1 MRLFALIAT
10 LMLLSTEAR
19 AQIKVDCADE
29 ETREKIRGLILTG
42 IDQAL
47 IAQVVKLF
55 DVWMRESSE
64 NPPRRALTGAD
75 IATNAYLRARAR
87 ALKWNP
93 PLCERQ
99 P

>member
-1 MRLFALIAT
+1 MNITGALIAI
-10 LMLLSTEAR
+10 LLLFSTAAS
-19 AQIKVDCADE
+19 AQVKVDCADE

-42 IDQAL
+42 IDHAL

-55 DVWMRESSE
+55 DVWMREIE
-64 NPPRRALTGAD
+64 NPPRRAITGAD
-75 IATNAYLRARAR
+75 AAVNAYLRARAR

-93 PLCERQ
+93 PLCNQ

>member
-1 MRLFALIAT
+1 MSRFVLIAT
-10 LMLLSTEAR
+10 LLLFSIEAR

-47 IAQVVKLF
+47 IGQVIKLF
-55 DVWMRESSE
+55 DVWMREIE
-64 NPPRRALTGAD
+64 NPPRRAITGAD
-75 IATNAYLRARAR
+75 AAVNAYLRARAR

-93 PLCERQ
+93 PSC
-99 P
+99 